1 MINSTYTIFNNE
13 LSLYLKSLGLF
24 IVLMLGFKIFNS
36 VILKKLS
43 HIVNKTKISFDDA
56 LIDIVNSIKPSFYI
70 YLSFYLS
77 TKMLN
82 FPFFLDKILDII
94 LLIWIVTQAMVA
106 VQILINYF
114 AAKVINT
121 DDPGEKAAI
130 DLLTKAIKFA
140 LWVVAILFIL
150 SNLNV
155 NITSFV
161 AGLGIGGVAIAF
173 AIQNILSDL
182 FGSFAIYFDKPFVVG
197 DYIVFG
203 DQKGTVEKIGIKTTR
218 LRSLFGEEIVVSNK
232 DLTSSIVRNF
242 RKMKERRVVF
252 NFGVTYDTPTEKLRE
267 IPQIIK
273 KIIEEFEIARLD
285 RVHFKKFSDFSL
297 DFEVSY
303 YLSTPDYNKYMD
315 VQQEIN
321 LKIMDVFNEKK
332 IEFAF
337 PTQTIYSKQ

>member
-1 MINSTYTIFNNE
+1 
-13 LSLYLKSLGLF
+13 
-24 IVLMLGFKIFNS
+24 
-36 VILKKLS
+36 
-43 HIVNKTKISFDDA
+43 
-56 LIDIVNSIKPSFYI
+56 
-70 YLSFYLS
+70 
-77 TKMLN
+77 MLN

-130 DLLTKAIKFA
+130 DLLTKAVKFA

-150 SNLNV
+150 SNLGI
-155 NITSFV
+155 NITSFI

-173 AIQNILSDL
+173 ALQNILSDL
-182 FGSFAIYFDKPFVVG
+182 FSSFAIYFDKPFVVG

-218 LRSLFGEEIVVSNK
+218 LRSLFGEEIIVSNK
-232 DLTSSIVRNF
+232 DLTSSIVQNF